1 MWYLAGVWALQETA
15 WCQVTGMLPG
25 LRDFVQER
33 GEGLPC
39 ARPPQA
45 RHCHLSG
52 TSCSSTAGSR
62 PWAGKEQPSEVGR
75 RNCSLTPVPHGS
87 FVCPSRPPAPSE
99 GTACELSCCAPASS
113 PCTEPA
119 LCSAPELQ
127 RRTVKTTSPKNN
139 LCFRGW
145 KM

>member
-1 MWYLAGVWALQETA
+1 MWALQETA
-15 WCQVTGMLPG
+15 WCQEVTGMLPG
-25 LRDFVQER
+25 LRDFVRER

-39 ARPPQA
+39 ALRRHVTVISVARPAA
-45 RHCHLSG
+45 RP
-52 TSCSSTAGSR
+52 GSR

-87 FVCPSRPPAPSE
+87 FMCPSRPPAPSE